1 MKKLN
6 NVVFSME
13 SKESKKISTG
23 VERAFIKPL
32 LLAIRFCFIIGIF
45 ITVTQCELLTGSDD
59 PNPSNPSNPGDPG
72 DPSNP
77 GGSACSSDTDGDGLI
92 EISNASEFNNIR
104 YDLAGL
110 RYKTSADDETGTSG
124 CKGYEITRNI
134 FFNDLSDWVPVGTTE
149 EPFTAILE
157 GNGYT
162 ITSLYLAPVPGS
174 ETQSMGLFGAVSG
187 TVRNLVFSRDNSL
200 TVTAVETGGNNVITA
215 GYTLGIVAGELLANG
230 VLDNVKIIPSSD
242 LTGAPGTV
250 TGKGIAGS
258 IGGLVGII
266 RKDAVVM
273 NSIVYVTVSSEA
285 TIDAGTDA
293 KNIGAL
299 AGLNEGSIINSI
311 TNGSVTATAD
321 TATGTA
327 VTDEGAKDI
336 IGGLVGSNSGMISG
350 STANVAVASNE
361 GADDRVGG
369 LVGDNT
375 GIITTSNVTG
385 AVSAGDGANNYVG
398 GLVGNNNGGEISQN
412 RATGAVTVGAGDD
425 VYVGG
430 LIGNN
435 IAVPISNSSAFGAVT
450 VGDGA
455 NAYAGGLV
463 GNNAMSSISNSSA
476 FGAVAVG
483 DGEGVYAGGLIG
495 DNATS
500 PISNSSATGAVGA
513 GIGVNVYVGG
523 LVGSND
529 DSDVSD
535 SYAHGSVV
543 AGDGEGDHVG
553 GLVGHNNDSDVSN
566 SYASGTVQSGDGIG
580 GRVGGLIGLND
591 ENSNI
596 TDSSASGNVTNSG
609 GSGTHVG
616 GLIGGNADDDT
627 DDADDG
633 INNIISGCHA
643 IGVVSI
649 GDGNTTTRG
658 GGLVGE
664 NDGHIIMNSYA
675 NGNVNG
681 GVGGNIVGGLVG
693 NNIGGRVRMS
703 HASGSVSSGGGADTV
718 GGLIGRSSA
727 DGIVLENYAT
737 GNVYSGGVGDSSS
750 DYAGGLIGE
759 ISGVDSIVSNNY
771 ATGTVTDNHGN
782 GTNYLGAFVGLMPK
796 NIGLSNNYAVGNVE
810 RNSGGSASLG
820 AFVGYID
827 DVGNSASTV
836 VAPDAISASYAV
848 GNVNLYNTSGNYGGN
863 FVGQDES
870 ADDAYCEDANYNTK
884 SKCNNAGAEWVL
896 NPFIFLDVYRTG
908 VINVSGSVTKN
919 DEGVEKTL
927 AELKVLTLGAED
939 ASTNPKGAGASW
951 TSNSWAGMGTTLT
964 DEALYPTLRLF
975 VDNNDDDD
983 NKDPGEVGDILCG
996 QDDIME
1002 ESSGDFCSDR
1012 TSMTEATCLA
1022 TKETWVDGTC
1032 SDGTSA
1038 TEGTCLSEVGVW
1050 TDSSCDNVSSF
1061 NEEDCVATPINT
1073 WTFGVCVFNGVMDPD
1088 WINENDCE
1096 KDGSMWQLGICNNT
1110 EYGNEMD
1117 CLTMTRSWILGSCS
1131 DGVSG
1136 SKTSCVGTWTAA
1148 HCIYD
1153 SNSDDAATSYM
1164 TEEACTQAGEWTAA
1178 SSGYCYNSSS
1188 LAENSHTD
1196 ETDCLDTLGSW
1207 TDESCNNSNVSYDNR
1222 EECRTNSVNVWTEGS
1237 CSDGVSTNEAYC
1249 TSSSVNSWGKCSDT
1263 NHHGNKEACLAV
1275 RGTWTLDDSEPPVG
1289 SCDNE
1294 LYTNQADCEANA
1306 MNIWGDRLSNLSC
1319 P

>member
-45 ITVTQCELLTGSDD
+45 ITVTQCDLLTGSDD
-59 PNPSNPSNPGDPG
+59 PNPSNPSDPSDPG

-92 EISNASEFNNIR
+92 EISNASELNNIR

-134 FFNDLSDWVPVGTTE
+134 SFNALSGWVPVGTTE

-162 ITSLYLAPVPGS
+162 INNLYLAPVPDS

-187 TVRNLVFSRDNSL
+187 TVRNLVFSRADGL
-200 TVTAVETGGNNVITA
+200 TVTAVETVGNDVITA

-230 VLDNVKIIPSSD
+230 VLDNVKIIPGSN
-242 LTGAPGTV
+242 LTADPATV

-327 VTDEGAKDI
+327 VTDGGAKDI

-361 GADDRVGG
+361 GADDHVGG

-435 IAVPISNSSAFGAVT
+435 IAVPISDSSAFGAVT

-513 GIGVNVYVGG
+513 GTGINVYVGG

-566 SYASGTVQSGDGIG
+566 SYASGTVQSGDGNN
-580 GRVGGLIGLND
+580 GRVGGLIGFND
-591 ENSNI
+591 QDSNI
-596 TDSSASGNVTNSG
+596 TDSNASGNVTNSDG
-609 GSGTHVG
+609 ATTHVG
-616 GLIGGNADDDT
+616 GLVGANESNTAGSK
-627 DDADDG
+627 
-633 INNIISGCHA
+633 IISGCHA
-643 IGVVSI
+643 IGIVSV
-649 GDGNTTTRG
+649 GPGSGTRG
-658 GGLVGE
+658 GGLVGV
-664 NDGHIIMNSYA
+664 NNGNVIINSYA

-681 GVGGNIVGGLVG
+681 GADSNHVGGLVG
-693 NNIGGRVRMS
+693 HNLGGIIRTS
-703 HASGSVSSGGGADTV
+703 HASGSVSSGGGTDTA
-718 GGLIGRSSA
+718 GGLIGRS
-727 DGIVLENYAT
+727 DNGIVLENYAT
-737 GNVYSGGVGDSSS
+737 GDVSSGGDGDS
-750 DYAGGLIGE
+750 AGGLIGE
-759 ISGVDSIVSNNY
+759 ISGENSIVSNNY
-771 ATGTVTDNHGN
+771 ATGKVTDNQ
-782 GTNYLGAFVGLMPK
+782 GTLGTDYLGAFVGLMPK

-810 RNSGGSASLG
+810 RNSGNSASLG

-827 DVGNSASTV
+827 DAFNSTSTV

-870 ADDAYCEDANYNTK
+870 ADDAYCDDSNYDKMNKCTDNGAN
-884 SKCNNAGAEWVL
+884 WVL
-896 NPFIFLDVYRTG
+896 NPFIFSDVYRIG
-908 VINVSGSVTKN
+908 VININVISDVTEN

-951 TSNSWAGMGTTLT
+951 TSNNWAGMGTTPT
-964 DEALYPTLRLF
+964 DKILYPTLRLF
-975 VDNNDDDD
+975 LDNNDDGD
-983 NKDPGEVGDILCG
+983 NEDPGEVGDILCG

-1002 ESSGDFCSDR
+1002 ESSGDFCSDG
-1012 TSMTEATCLA
+1012 TFTTESTCLS
-1022 TKETWVDGTC
+1022 TKETWVAGTC
-1032 SDGTSA
+1032 SDGTSM
-1038 TEGTCLSEVGVW
+1038 TEATCLSEVGVW

-1061 NEEDCVATPINT
+1061 NKEDCEVTPVNT
-1073 WTFGVCVFNGVMDPD
+1073 WTFGVCVFNGVIDSTVT
-1088 WINENDCE
+1088 NETACE
-1096 KDGSMWQLGICNNT
+1096 AKSFMWQLGTCNDT

-1117 CLTMTRSWILGSCS
+1117 CLTMTRSWIPRNCS

-1136 SKTSCVGTWTAA
+1136 SSITCVSNGGTWTEDS
-1148 HCIYD
+1148 CIYD
-1153 SNSDDAATSYM
+1153 SDSKAASYT

-1188 LAENSHTD
+1188 GEAENGHTD
-1196 ETDCLDTLGSW
+1196 ETDCLSTLGSW

-1275 RGTWTLDDSEPPVG
+1275 RGTWTVDAADPEIG
-1289 SCDNE
+1289 SCSNNE

-1306 MNIWGDRLSNLSC
+1306 INIWGDRLSNLSC